1 MKLAVVDYRM
11 GNIQS
16 LCNALAFLGCEAVVT
31 REREMLESADKII
44 LPGVGAFDAAMAN
57 LDGFG
62 LRDILN
68 GIAAKGLTPIFGIC
82 VGMQILASSGTENG
96 FCYGLG
102 WIDASVEKITPKD
115 NVTRVPHVGFNEV
128 TLRPGNEDLQD
139 AIPGSTDLYFV
150 HSYHMVCRNQSDVVA
165 TVDYGGEELTVMVRR
180 KNIWGAQFHPEK
192 SQSNGLK
199 ILRKFLV
206 S

>member
-1 MKLAVVDYRM
+1 MLAIVDYRM

-16 LCNALAFLGCEAVVT
+16 LCNALSFLGCEAVVT
-31 REREMLESADKII
+31 RDLDTLNKADKII
-44 LPGVGAFDAAMAN
+44 LPGVGAFDAAMSN
-57 LDGFG
+57 LDRFG
-62 LRDILN
+62 LRGGLN
-68 GIAAKGLTPIFGIC
+68 KIAARGQTPIFGIC
-82 VGMQILASSGTENG
+82 VGMQILALSGTENG
-96 FCYGLG
+96 FCRGLG

-115 NVTRVPHVGFNEV
+115 SVTRIPHVGFNEV
-128 TLRPGNEDLQD
+128 TLRPGNADLED

-150 HSYHMVCRNQSDVVA
+150 HSYHMVCRHPTDVVA
-165 TVDYGGEELTVMVRR
+165 TVEYGGETLTVMVRR
-180 KNIWGAQFHPEK
+180 NNLWGAQFHPEK